1 MPKTISILYVEDD
14 TAFRALAVSSL
25 QAEAQKWGYDLRI
38 KGVALWSEAAQVAA
52 AYEAVILDLTLPDSP
67 RPDTVARMRVVAP
80 LWPPI
85 VVATGHD
92 SAAVQMDCMWAG
104 ASDWMPKELA
114 ISAPAQ
120 FLARLIHAI
129 IRPLARAKLDG
140 HAPH

>member
-14 TAFRALAVSSL
+14 TAFLQLAVSSL
-25 QAEAQKWGYDLRI
+25 QAEAQKCGYDLRI
-38 KGVALWSEAAQVAA
+38 KCASMWTEAAPIAQAF
-52 AYEAVILDLTLPDSP
+52 EAVILDLTLPDSP
-67 RPDTVARMRVVAP
+67 RPETIERMRSVAA

-114 ISAPAQ
+114 ISSPAQ

-129 IRPLARAKLDG
+129 IRPLAQLRL
-140 HAPH
+140 HETR